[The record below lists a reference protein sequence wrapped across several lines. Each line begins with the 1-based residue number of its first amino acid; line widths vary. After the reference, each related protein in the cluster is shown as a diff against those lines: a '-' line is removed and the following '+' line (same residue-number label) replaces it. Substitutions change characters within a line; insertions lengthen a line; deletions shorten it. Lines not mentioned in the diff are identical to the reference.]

1 METDLRVEWL
11 KCRARAN
18 RWKEEI
24 QLVEE
29 EMRRSVEYS
38 CYLHRS
44 WLQRASLR
52 TTDSPF
58 LQEGLM
64 AYAAEMA
71 DIEDRRQISWAFT
84 WATIRER
91 AKTILEKFLND
102 NLKEGE
108 DGLDGFP
115 IHKMTVEIDIE
126 DGQELYDELSDTE
139 Y

>member
-29 EMRRSVEYS
+29 EMRRSLEYGQ
-38 CYLHRS
+38 YLHS
-44 WLQRASLR
+44 WWLQRPSFR
-52 TTDSPF
+52 TTNSF
-58 LQEGLM
+58 HLQEGLL

-71 DIEDRRQISWAFT
+71 DMEDRRGISWGFT

-91 AKTILEKFLND
+91 AKMILEKILND

-108 DGLDGFP
+108 DGFP
-115 IHKMTVEIDIE
+115 IPKLTVEIDIE
-126 DGQELYDELSDTE
+126 DGQELYNELSDSE
-139 Y
+139 C

>member
-1 METDLRVEWL
+1 M
-11 KCRARAN
+11 
-18 RWKEEI
+18 
-24 QLVEE
+24 QL
-29 EMRRSVEYS
+29 
-38 CYLHRS
+38 
-44 WLQRASLR
+44 
-52 TTDSPF
+52 
-58 LQEGLM
+58 
-64 AYAAEMA
+64 MA
-71 DIEDRRQISWAFT
+71 DIEDGRQISWAFT
-84 WATIRER
+84 WATIREC